1 MRLPPAWR
9 VAYKFDQIWWY
20 QWHHC
25 ENSSAMFCYYV
36 WSLININLYTFS
48 YFKWVCVS
56 GFQSVFAGQKL
67 ATPTCDPYITTFR
80 RHWPA
85 EIVWTKIPN
94 VHVEHIHIHVYIHN
108 FCWSTFT
115 VYSVWGYKLTC
126 SVNRLLTCILCFV
139 YWLLRCGRCVSTIFY
154 NFFAPPVGSRRY
166 LLGFPQSK
174 PEPAVCE
181 TFLRWHG
188 WWSTNRTHTN
198 FHMTWLRKRMETAS
212 SSLWENKPDTPPY
225 YSKIFLCR
233 RGFLWTDGFPAPTAG
248 TNHGWGPSWSPV
260 LKPNDEGPKQL
271 DRWNQTAHLYF
282 FVHVDV

>member
-94 VHVEHIHIHVYIHN
+94 VHVEHIHTHTYIIYIYIQLLLIHVYSLQCLGIQVDVFCKQVAYMHSLLCLLAFKVRAMCLNN
-108 FCWSTFT
+108 FLQFSCAARWLKTLFT
-115 VYSVWGYKLTC
+115 W
-126 SVNRLLTCILCFV
+126 IP
-139 YWLLRCGRCVSTIFY
+139 TI
-154 NFFAPPVGSRRY
+154 G
-166 LLGFPQSK
+166 
-174 PEPAVCE
+174 
-181 TFLRWHG
+181 T
-188 WWSTNRTHTN
+188 RTSSLWDLSS
-198 FHMTWLRKRMETAS
+198 MTWLPWLMI
-212 SSLWENKPDTPPY
+212 NK
-225 YSKIFLCR
+225 
-233 RGFLWTDGFPAPTAG
+233 
-248 TNHGWGPSWSPV
+248 
-260 LKPNDEGPKQL
+260 
-271 DRWNQTAHLYF
+271 
-282 FVHVDV
+282 